1 MPILVLDGYCNAA
14 VETLQSLG
22 RKGLEVDVSAESA
35 DCLAFHSRHVARKL
49 RQPPA
54 GSEDFNVWLRE
65 QFALRQYDLI
75 VPATE
80 ASLLGIRPLDP
91 TDPIRLRSV
100 LPGNRSMDIAL
111 DKHQTY
117 EFARGLGVPMP
128 QCVLLSGKAES
139 NRPERFPV
147 VLKSLHSKVL
157 IDGNLRSF
165 PAQVVRNLKEY
176 QEVLN
181 RWQPFTVMEWQEY
194 IFGRGIGAEFLYDH
208 GKKVWHFVHERI
220 HELPLTGGASSYRRS
235 IEPPQP
241 LLADAEKL
249 LTALEW
255 HGVAMVEF
263 RVDAGGQHWLMEINP
278 RLWGS
283 LALAIDAGVDF
294 PLGLWNLA
302 CGKEPPPQPRY
313 RTGFYTRDLKM
324 DFHWFVDNLRANP
337 DDKLLLTKSSLLA
350 VLQLFRPLIGREA
363 WDHFDLRDFSLL
375 KGILGSVFTAG
386 TNRFED
392 YLKRKPDQRSEDQSV
407 PVSPLPEEVSSK
419 PGAYHLH

>member
-22 RKGLEVDVSAESA
+22 SKGLEVDVSVESA
-35 DCLAFHSRHVARKL
+35 DCLAFHSRYVARKL
-49 RQPPA
+49 RQPAA
-54 GSEDFNVWLRE
+54 GSEDFIVWLRE

-80 ASLLGIRPLDP
+80 ASLLGIRTLEPADR
-91 TDPIRLRSV
+91 IRLRSV
-100 LPGNRSMDIAL
+100 VPGNRSIDIAL
-111 DKHQTY
+111 DKHKTY

-139 NRPERFPV
+139 NLPQRFPV
-147 VLKSLHSKVL
+147 VLKSLHSKVV

-165 PAQVVRNLKEY
+165 PAQVVRNVKEY

-181 RWQPFTVMEWQEY
+181 RWQPFTAMEWQEY
-194 IFGRGIGAEFLYDH
+194 IYGRGIGAEFLYNH
-208 GKKVWHFVHERI
+208 GKKVWHFVHERL

-235 IEPPQP
+235 IEPPP
-241 LLADAEKL
+241 ALLSDSEKL

-263 RVDAGGQHWLMEINP
+263 RVDVSGQHWLMEINP

-302 CGKEPPPQPRY
+302 SGTEPSPQPCY
-313 RTGFYTRDLKM
+313 RAGFYTRDLKM
-324 DFHWFVDNLRANP
+324 DFHWFIDNLRANP

-350 VLQLFRPLIGREA
+350 ALQLLRPLIGREA
-363 WDHFDLRDFSLL
+363 WDHFDLHDFSLL

-386 TNRFED
+386 AHRFGD
-392 YLKRKPDQRSEDQSV
+392 HLKRKPDQHTEDQPV
-407 PVSPLPEEVSSK
+407 PASSSPEEVSSK
-419 PGAYHLH
+419 PGAHHLH